1 MPQGDRPAE
10 DGQQATHLR
19 HAAWSAHQ
27 HISDTLPGLHTNTS
41 QTRCLVCTPTHLR
54 HAAWSAHQ
62 HISDTLPGLH
72 TNTSQTRCL
81 VCTPTHLRHAAWS
94 AHQHILGVCLTKM
107 ASVPPPKAMRTR
119 AGAVTFFTTSVFAS
133 CSEHSSTPTITPQAT
148 L

>member
-41 QTRCLVCTPTHLR
+41 QTHCLVCTQTHLR

-81 VCTPTHLRHAAWS
+81 VCTQTHPQWLPHKDGQYSTTQGHEDQSRSRDILHHFS
-94 AHQHILGVCLTKM
+94 LCLLQRTQQH
-107 ASVPPPKAMRTR
+107 S
-119 AGAVTFFTTSVFAS
+119 
-133 CSEHSSTPTITPQAT
+133 HHQAT
-148 L
+148 GHTLAGEG